1 MSNFFNKFSSHFGLF
16 SSLQQRL
23 GKKPVT
29 ALKIFSPIFFFNWGI
44 SSMQNEN
51 IEKFRNVHYYIHIG
65 ENDMK
70 GSNYSV

>member
-1 MSNFFNKFSSHFGLF
+1 
-16 SSLQQRL
+16 
-23 GKKPVT
+23 
-29 ALKIFSPIFFFNWGI
+29 
-44 SSMQNEN
+44 MQNEN